1 MGLFPYS
8 TEAYF
13 QCDCCWKAFPPSPEG
28 PFRPGAAVVM
38 GLEEA
43 WSVSTSGGRA
53 GRCSGDPPA
62 SALLSRFPAT
72 HSRCQAMEK
81 MLQTF
86 PGMKRI
92 LTKIVHL
99 AVQLFTVP
107 PLHPLHPPHPRPP
120 PHRPPPFAPSH
131 RREIMKGKPSSRSK
145 QKGCLS
151 RTPFFS
157 GSLSLSFKS
166 KFPLFLVLSWGPVGG
181 QLFCLAP
188 LADLHLHSFSIKV
201 AIVGCDL

>member
-43 WSVSTSGGRA
+43 WSVSTSGAEQDGA
-53 GRCSGDPPA
+53 
-62 SALLSRFPAT
+62 PAT
-72 HSRCQAMEK
+72 HQPRRYCPASQRPTPGARQWRRCSKLSQEWSG
-81 MLQTF
+81 F
-86 PGMKRI
+86 

-99 AVQLFTVP
+99 AAQLFAA
-107 PLHPLHPPHPRPP
+107 PP
-120 PHRPPPFAPSH
+120 PPPRRRRPPPFSSKH
-131 RREIMKGKPSSRSK
+131 RREIMKGKPSSRSN

-166 KFPLFLVLSWGPVGG
+166 EFPLFWY
-181 QLFCLAP
+181 
-188 LADLHLHSFSIKV
+188 
-201 AIVGCDL
+201 